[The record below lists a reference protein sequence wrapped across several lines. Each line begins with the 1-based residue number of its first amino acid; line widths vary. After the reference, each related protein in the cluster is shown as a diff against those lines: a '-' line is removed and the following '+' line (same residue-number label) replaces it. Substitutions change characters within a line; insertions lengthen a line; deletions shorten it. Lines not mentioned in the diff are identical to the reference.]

1 MMRGEMIVWQFAL
14 VLHETIDM
22 VIQDLLAKEIS
33 VLATGMCSNQS
44 MDVSPLQ
51 LLVTSAIAIQSIPS
65 K

>member
-33 VLATGMCSNQS
+33 VLATGMPSN
-44 MDVSPLQ
+44 P
-51 LLVTSAIAIQSIPS
+51 
-65 K
+65 